1 MYRHNDNLIFSASD
15 LVAFLGCRHAT
26 FLDRQRVDGL
36 VAPPDEVSDPHLELL
51 QEKGLEHER
60 ALLMRFR
67 ANGKRVAEIASAG
80 SLEERTTATLTAMH
94 AGADVIYQG
103 AFLSGQWHG
112 YADFLLRV
120 DGASSLGSHHYEPL
134 DTKLAHSAK
143 PKHVIQLAVYADL
156 LTAAQDR
163 EPERLHIHLGSGE
176 TTTLQTADFR
186 YYFAHA
192 RGRFKSFVNALP
204 AQSQGFPCS
213 ACELCRWRG
222 RCGAEWETADH
233 LTLVARIT
241 GAQIGKLNAAGVTT
255 VAQLAGLPADR
266 RIERMQPDTLARLR
280 GQAALQHAKRRDG
293 QNHTA
298 LLALAE
304 GKGFARLP
312 KPHSGDLFFD
322 MEGDPLLDGGLEY
335 LFGFAWRREGTA
347 TFRAFWGHD
356 RAAEKIAFE
365 AAVDFI
371 AARLAEQPEA
381 HIYHYGDYEKSALLR
396 LAMRHGT
403 REAAVDDLVRRGKL
417 VDLLK
422 VVRES
427 VQISEPAYSLKNI
440 EVFYMPPRQGE
451 VTTAGA
457 SVVVYERWR
466 KLKSQKL
473 LDDIERYNE
482 ADCVSTLKL
491 HEWLLGLRPAELP
504 WHERAAADAE
514 EVRRAADRQATDT
527 RLADTAAQLM
537 RGPAAEKNSRELV
550 SQLLEFHRREAKPA
564 WWRQFQCMDMSEE
577 ELIDDAECIG
587 GLRRDTSVAPFAEKR
602 STVHTFLFPPQ
613 DFKMKKGSRPRR
625 AGTREP
631 AGEIFFLDE
640 QARRLQL
647 KLGPKG
653 PALDDLLS
661 LIPEAPFDDK
671 VLREA
676 VLRYATAVIVGENRY
691 AAVTSVLK
699 GELPRIRGRVFGAP
713 VLGAGDEA
721 VSGAI
726 EAIANLEQSCL
737 LVQGPPGA
745 GKTHLSAAAI
755 VELLRRGRRVGV
767 ASHSHK
773 AINRLLEEV
782 GEHAQAAH
790 VTFRGVKKC
799 SEDEQRCNLPMI
811 DDVFDNDEVT
821 SRHQLV
827 AGTAWLFADPHLDQS
842 LDVLFVDEAGLVSL
856 GNLVAMGLAAQNLVL
871 VGDQMQLTQPIQGT
885 HPGRSG
891 LSALEYLLEGYATV
905 PPERGVFL
913 SETRR
918 MHPDVCRFISDAV
931 YDGRLHSFR
940 GTELQRLALSADADP
955 ALKASGLAFV
965 AVPHEDCRQ
974 KSEEEGRRVREI
986 FASLLKQRWVD
997 PEKGERPLALDDILV
1012 VSPYN
1017 IQVNHLQSIL
1027 PAGARVG
1034 TVDKFQG
1041 QEAAV
1046 VIVSM
1051 TASSAEDVPRG
1062 MEFLYSRNRLNVA
1075 ISRAKSLAIIV
1086 ASPQLL
1092 DASCNKIEQMALV
1105 NTLCHAQAYG
1115 AGAV

>member
-1 MYRHNDNLIFSASD
+1 
-15 LVAFLGCRHAT
+15 
-26 FLDRQRVDGL
+26 
-36 VAPPDEVSDPHLELL
+36 
-51 QEKGLEHER
+51 
-60 ALLMRFR
+60 
-67 ANGKRVAEIASAG
+67 
-80 SLEERTTATLTAMH
+80 
-94 AGADVIYQG
+94 
-103 AFLSGQWHG
+103 
-112 YADFLLRV
+112 
-120 DGASSLGSHHYEPL
+120 
-134 DTKLAHSAK
+134 
-143 PKHVIQLAVYADL
+143 
-156 LTAAQDR
+156 
-163 EPERLHIHLGSGE
+163 
-176 TTTLQTADFR
+176 
-186 YYFAHA
+186 
-192 RGRFKSFVNALP
+192 
-204 AQSQGFPCS
+204 
-213 ACELCRWRG
+213 
-222 RCGAEWETADH
+222 
-233 LTLVARIT
+233 
-241 GAQIGKLNAAGVTT
+241 
-255 VAQLAGLPADR
+255 
-266 RIERMQPDTLARLR
+266 
-280 GQAALQHAKRRDG
+280 
-293 QNHTA
+293 
-298 LLALAE
+298 
-304 GKGFARLP
+304 
-312 KPHSGDLFFD
+312 
-322 MEGDPLLDGGLEY
+322 
-335 LFGFAWRREGTA
+335 
-347 TFRAFWGHD
+347 
-356 RAAEKIAFE
+356 
-365 AAVDFI
+365 
-371 AARLAEQPEA
+371 
-381 HIYHYGDYEKSALLR
+381 
-396 LAMRHGT
+396 MRHGT

-427 VQISEPAYSLKNI
+427 VRVSEPAYSLKNI

-466 KLKSQKL
+466 KLKDPQL
-473 LDDIERYNE
+473 LVEIERYNE

-491 HEWLLGLRPAELP
+491 HEWLLGLRPAELA
-504 WHERAAADAE
+504 WHERPGADAE

-527 RLADTAAQLM
+527 RLADTVAQLM
-537 RGPAAEKNSRELV
+537 RGPTAEQASHEVV

-587 GLRRDTSVAPFAEKR
+587 GLTRDTSVGPFAEKR
-602 STVHTFLFPPQ
+602 STVHTFSFPPQ

-631 AGEIFFLDE
+631 AGEIFSLDE
-640 QARRLQL
+640 HARRLQL

-676 VLRYATAVIVGENRY
+676 VLRYATAVIVGDNRY
-691 AAVTSVLK
+691 AAVTSLLK
-699 GELPRIRGRVFGAP
+699 RELPRIRGRALGAP
-713 VLGAGDEA
+713 VPAAEDEA

-726 EAIANLEQSCL
+726 VAIADLEQSYV

-745 GKTHLSAAAI
+745 GKTHLSAAAV

-782 GEHAQAAH
+782 TKHAQAAH
-790 VTFRGVKKC
+790 VAFRGAKKC

-821 SRHQLV
+821 PRHQLV
-827 AGTAWLFADPHLDQS
+827 AGTAWLFADPHLDQT

-856 GNLVAMGLAAQNLVL
+856 GNLVAMGLAARNLVL

-891 LSALEYLLEGYATV
+891 LSTLEYLLEGYATV

-913 SETRR
+913 EVTRR

-931 YDGRLHSFR
+931 YDGRLHSYP
-940 GTELQRLALSADADP
+940 GTELQRLILSRDADP
-955 ALKASGLAFV
+955 TLKPSGLSFV
-965 AVPHEDCRQ
+965 AVAHQDRRQ
-974 KSEEEGRRVREI
+974 KSEEEGQRVGEL
-986 FASLLKQRWVD
+986 FASLLQQRWVD
-997 PEKGERPLALDDILV
+997 PDKGERPLEVNDILV

-1075 ISRAKSLAIIV
+1075 ISRAKSLAIVV
-1086 ASPQLL
+1086 ASPRLL
-1092 DASCNKIEQMALV
+1092 EASCSKIQQMALV
-1105 NTLCHAQAYG
+1105 NTLCHAQAY
-1115 AGAV
+1115 AGANIGS

>member
-1 MYRHNDNLIFSASD
+1 MYRHNNKNLIFSASD

-26 FLDRQRVDGL
+26 FLDRRQLDDPVP
-36 VAPPDEVSDPHLELL
+36 VADDDEYLQLL

-60 ALLMRFR
+60 TLLARFR
-67 ANGKRVAEIASAG
+67 SDGKRLVEIPPEGA
-80 SLEERTTATLTAMH
+80 LEERTAATLAAMRD
-94 AGADVIYQG
+94 GADVIYQG
-103 AFLSGQWHG
+103 AFLSGPWHG
-112 YADFLLRV
+112 YADFLIRV
-120 DGASSLGSHHYEPL
+120 DGASSLGSYHYEPL

-156 LTAAQDR
+156 LTAAQGR
-163 EPERLHIHLGSGE
+163 EPERLHILLGTGE
-176 TTTLQTADFR
+176 TETLQTADFR

-192 RGRFKSFVNALP
+192 RGRFQAFVNALP
-204 AQSQGFPCS
+204 ARSEGIPCS
-213 ACELCRWRG
+213 ACALCRWRD
-222 RCGAEWETADH
+222 RCGREWQAADH
-233 LTLVARIT
+233 LSLVARIS
-241 GAQIGKLNAAGVTT
+241 GAQIEKLNAAGITT
-255 VAQLAGLPADR
+255 VAQLASIPESR

-280 GQAALQHAKRRDG
+280 SQAALQDAKRRDG
-293 QNHTA
+293 QNHKAVLPLT
-298 LLALAE
+298 E

-312 KPHSGDLFFD
+312 KPNPGDLFFD
-322 MEGDPLLDGGLEY
+322 MEGDPLLASGLEY
-335 LFGFAWRREGTA
+335 LFGFACTQGA
-347 TFRAFWGHD
+347 GPTFRAFWGHD
-356 RAAEKIAFE
+356 AAGEKGAFE
-365 AAVDFI
+365 GAVDFI
-371 AARLAEQPEA
+371 TARLAEHPEA

-422 VVRES
+422 VVREAAR
-427 VQISEPAYSLKNI
+427 VSEPAYSLKNL
-440 EVFYMPPRQGE
+440 EVFYMPPRQGQ

-466 KLKSQKL
+466 KLKDPRL
-473 LDDIERYNE
+473 LDEIERYNE

-504 WHERAAADAE
+504 WHERPAADAE

-537 RGPAAEKNSRELV
+537 RGPAVEQPSRELV

-564 WWRQFQCMDMSEE
+564 WWRQFQCMDMTEE
-577 ELIDDAECIG
+577 ELIGDAECIG
-587 GLRRDTSVAPFAEKR
+587 GLRRDASVAPFAEKR

-640 QARRLQL
+640 HARRLQL

-676 VLRYATAVIVGENRY
+676 VLRYATALIVGEERY

-699 GELPRIRGRVFGAP
+699 GELPRICGRARGAP
-713 VLGAGDEA
+713 VLAADGDA

-726 EAIANLEQSCL
+726 AAIANLDHSHL

-745 GKTHLSAAAI
+745 GKTYLSAAAI

-782 GEHAQAAH
+782 GKHAQAGH

-799 SEDEQRCNLPMI
+799 SEEEQRCNLTMI
-811 DDVFDNDEVT
+811 EDVFDNDEVT
-821 SRHQLV
+821 PRHQLV

-856 GNLVAMGLAAQNLVL
+856 GNLVAMGLAAQKLVL

-891 LSALEYLLEGYATV
+891 LSTLEYLLEGYATV
-905 PPERGVFL
+905 PLERGIFL
-913 SETRR
+913 EVTRR

-931 YDGRLHSFR
+931 YDGRLRSFP
-940 GTELQRLALSADADP
+940 GTELQRLILSADADP
-955 ALKASGLAFV
+955 ALKSSGLSFV
-965 AVPHEDCRQ
+965 AVAHEDRHQ
-974 KSEEEGRRVREI
+974 KSEEEGQRVREL
-986 FASLLKQRWVD
+986 FASLLHQRWVD
-997 PEKGERPLALDDILV
+997 PATGERPLGVEDILV

-1027 PAGARVG
+1027 PQGARVG

-1075 ISRAKSLAIIV
+1075 ISRAKSLAIVV

-1092 DASCNKIEQMALV
+1092 AASCSKIEQMALV
-1105 NTLCHAQAYG
+1105 NTLCHAEAYACG
-1115 AGAV
+1115 AT